1 MIFCDECFKDEQIK
15 SIIIGT
21 NLRDNRSKGNCP
33 ICGKKNVF
41 LYNTDKDSKLND
53 FFYELI
59 NIYTPQDLLPSDYPS
74 NDVHMI
80 ADELKNEWNI
90 FSDELKTLSLIH
102 I

>member
-1 MIFCDECFKDEQIK
+1 M
-15 SIIIGT
+15 
-21 NLRDNRSKGNCP
+21 
-33 ICGKKNVF
+33 F

-90 FSDELKTLSLIH
+90 FSDELKTSDIYNIIKTLSPKIYSG
-102 I
+102 